1 MREIAIRI
9 RQEIAGEDFHG
20 SEEYEK
26 HRRAAKRLGPKAHL
40 LYLATCHRDGT
51 VRLTICSEEPCDFRW
66 RFTQDRRIEG
76 MYPVLHLAALRY
88 VFFGV
93 RMGADQPHLYGAT
106 RNTVNSVYFETRQ
119 ADTADY
125 IRDCFRDDLE
135 IRSRVLETECASF
148 YAKPEKP
155 ADDKKTAAHEP
166 TE

>member
-1 MREIAIRI
+1 MRI
-9 RQEIAGEDFHG
+9 
-20 SEEYEK
+20 ST
-26 HRRAAKRLGPKAHL
+26 AAKSTRNIAVQRNALDQKPIFSILPHVIEMARCASPSAQRSLVTFVGGL
-40 LYLATCHRDGT
+40 LRIAELKGCTPYCTLQPCGMCSLAC
-51 VRLTICSEEPCDFRW
+51 VW
-66 RFTQDRRIEG
+66 ARISRI
-76 MYPVLHLAALRY
+76 V
-88 VFFGV
+88 
-93 RMGADQPHLYGAT
+93 YGAT